1 MRTAVEAGAAGE
13 EAVAVRDL
21 HNILVSAAGSDDRS
35 GAAFL
40 PDIDVFLCIKSNHTL
55 SGGAGSGLDADAFLE
70 VCAEKPVGICF
81 TEVIFAQEREL
92 FDIIN
97 TLNVFRLYSFLVHQI
112 AVVGDIVIDMF
123 HLLDDLFVLDF
134 ENLLAG
140 RGFDLFLVIV
150 FHGGSFP
157 WLKQEGRGTC

>member
-1 MRTAVEAGAAGE
+1 M
-13 EAVAVRDL
+13 L
-21 HNILVSAAGSDDRS
+21 H
-35 GAAFL
+35 
-40 PDIDVFLCIKSNHTL
+40 
-55 SGGAGSGLDADAFLE
+55 GGHL
-70 VCAEKPVGICF
+70 
-81 TEVIFAQEREL
+81 L

-97 TLNVFRLYSFLVHQI
+97 TLNVFRLYSFFVHQI

-140 RGFDLFLVIV
+140 RGLDLFLVIV

-157 WLKQEGRGTC
+157 WKKCLVIIRVAG